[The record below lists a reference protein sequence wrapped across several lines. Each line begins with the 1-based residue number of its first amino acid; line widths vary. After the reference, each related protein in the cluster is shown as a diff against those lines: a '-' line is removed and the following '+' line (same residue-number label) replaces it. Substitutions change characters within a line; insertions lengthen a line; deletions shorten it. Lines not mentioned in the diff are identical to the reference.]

1 MTPAVVAVI
10 SVTMI
15 LTAPGDKESVNI
27 SNLVAGP
34 CPLLLHWSPGV
45 EGEGVDQGSLLPLAL
60 GAEEAGEADGEHQG
74 LDLRQVKMSK
84 HVQVL
89 SELSVVMS

>member
-1 MTPAVVAVI
+1 MAPAVVAVI

-15 LTAPGDKESVNI
+15 LAAPGTRRVSTI
-27 SNLVAGP
+27 SNLPGP
-34 CPLLLHWSPGV
+34 CQCYWSPGV

-84 HVQVL
+84 RVQAL
-89 SELSVVMS
+89 IEL